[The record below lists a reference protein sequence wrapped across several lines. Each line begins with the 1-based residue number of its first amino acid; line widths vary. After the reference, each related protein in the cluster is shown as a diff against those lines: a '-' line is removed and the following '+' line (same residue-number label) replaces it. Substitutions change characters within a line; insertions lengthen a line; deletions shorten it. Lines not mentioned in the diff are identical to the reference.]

1 LEAAYEGTLW
11 AAVAAAARPGG
22 SRRVFLTGLGLGVF
36 GNKVQWAAAAIG
48 RAVARLRAEGAHL
61 EVTFV
66 HFREVAPEMER
77 MLDEAVAAAAAAD
90 KLL

>member
-1 LEAAYEGTLW
+1 
-11 AAVAAAARPGG
+11 
-22 SRRVFLTGLGLGVF
+22 
-36 GNKVQWAAAAIG
+36 
-48 RAVARLRAEGAHL
+48 
-61 EVTFV
+61 VTFV